1 MTRLIRHIRV
11 NAIAYCA
18 LFVALGGTSYAAVS
32 IPRNSVGSNQLRNGS
47 VTEKK
52 LNRNSIPG
60 YVAFWAKIYSSGR
73 VLASSAPAK
82 TSGWT
87 GLGGNISFRG
97 ELPNNCFPVAAI
109 GAPAISNG
117 YVSTVTSSSDSGST
131 GISLNLGGNV
141 LNGQRQAL
149 SVNVAEICP

>member
-1 MTRLIRHIRV
+1 MIGVI
-11 NAIAYCA
+11 A
-18 LFVALGGTSYAAVS
+18 LFVALGGTGYAAINLPAGSVS
-32 IPRNSVGSNQLRNGS
+32 TRQLRNGA
-47 VTEKK
+47 VTAKK
-52 LNRNSIPG
+52 LDRDSIGG
-60 YVAFWAKIYSSGR
+60 YVAFWAKVYTTGR

-82 TSGWT
+82 SSGWS

-97 ELPNNCFPVAAI
+97 ELPNSCFPVAAI

-117 YVSTVTSSSDSGST
+117 YVSTVTSSSASGST

-141 LNGQRQAL
+141 LNGQRQPL